1 MSIQIQK
8 RKLGATDIEIS
19 PIGLGV
25 MQFSGSNGIF
35 KFALPDIPQSEK
47 NEIVH
52 AALASGINW
61 FDTAEI
67 YGFGTSEESLSKA
80 LKANKVSNKDVLIAT
95 KWLPLLRTARNIT
108 RTINKRLDYLSGYS
122 IDLYQIHHP
131 WSFSSPKQEMDAMA
145 NLLQAGKIRSIGVSN
160 FDAERMR
167 KAHLALEN
175 RGVLLA
181 SNQVKY
187 NLLDRSIEKNGI
199 LESAKEM
206 SITIICWGPLAS
218 GLLSGKFHKD
228 SSLIE
233 NIDIRRRK
241 TFKERLEETRPIINA
256 LEDIALKYQATP
268 AQVALNW
275 LIHFN
280 GETVVAIPG
289 ASKAY
294 QAQESAA
301 AMRFRLDDA
310 DLHKIDEITQHY
322 RDSS

>member
-1 MSIQIQK
+1 
-8 RKLGATDIEIS
+8 
-19 PIGLGV
+19 
-25 MQFSGSNGIF
+25 
-35 KFALPDIPQSEK
+35 
-47 NEIVH
+47 
-52 AALASGINW
+52 
-61 FDTAEI
+61 
-67 YGFGTSEESLSKA
+67 
-80 LKANKVSNKDVLIAT
+80 
-95 KWLPLLRTARNIT
+95 
-108 RTINKRLDYLSGYS
+108 
-122 IDLYQIHHP
+122 
-131 WSFSSPKQEMDAMA
+131 
-145 NLLQAGKIRSIGVSN
+145 
-160 FDAERMR
+160 MR